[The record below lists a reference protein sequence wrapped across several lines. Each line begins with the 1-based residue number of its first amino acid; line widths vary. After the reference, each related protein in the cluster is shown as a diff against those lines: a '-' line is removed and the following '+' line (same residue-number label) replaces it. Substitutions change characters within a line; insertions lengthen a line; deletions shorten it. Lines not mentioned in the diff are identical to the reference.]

1 MCFFFVFHL
10 PGQGSNVRIESG
22 DVSTYAFEEYIVAY
36 GPLLKG
42 KKPGAASSSST
53 LSGWLVEISA
63 SGSVREE
70 RRGEGRWRG
79 EVRTE
84 CERGEVM

>member
-1 MCFFFVFHL
+1 
-10 PGQGSNVRIESG
+10 
-22 DVSTYAFEEYIVAY
+22 VAY

-63 SGSVREE
+63 SRSVLENYM
-70 RRGEGRWRG
+70 
-79 EVRTE
+79 V
-84 CERGEVM
+84 VMRLKE